1 VERQRLRIKDALLSI
16 EMEIRR
22 SPLNIA
28 MVSTLSHGEFSI
40 SDPLKN
46 ELTKK
51 RHATPKEAAE
61 NMATFSMACIVQ
73 AGYTHFDTTL
83 LHLPTKMVTKK
94 IRKGATSSKAEEA
107 SDDGEEEIMERY
119 DDDLESLVTSLKDL
133 ANNNRIPQLDDLYA
147 FLKKAFSSLNQND
160 HLFLQSIL
168 LDLYVL
174 QQWTRPWDYRELQSL
189 RTLHL
194 QQNKKVVDITDE
206 ADEYDEYSGLGLQD
220 FSFSKVAL
228 SSARGKQPVSQRT
241 QKAVTATS
249 SVSPGSGL
257 NNITV
262 LATPV
267 GTHGNAVGRGQSST
281 SKTSTVRSERSASNT
296 PASATKQVLNQS
308 TRKGT
313 CL

>member
-1 VERQRLRIKDALLSI
+1 
-16 EMEIRR
+16 
-22 SPLNIA
+22 
-28 MVSTLSHGEFSI
+28 
-40 SDPLKN
+40 
-46 ELTKK
+46 
-51 RHATPKEAAE
+51 
-61 NMATFSMACIVQ
+61 
-73 AGYTHFDTTL
+73 
-83 LHLPTKMVTKK
+83 MVTKK

-119 DDDLESLVTSLKDL
+119 DDDLESLLTNLKDL

-174 QQWTRPWDYRELQSL
+174 QQWTRPWDYREIQSL
-189 RTLHL
+189 RTLHQ

-206 ADEYDEYSGLGLQD
+206 PDEYDAYSGLGLET

-228 SSARGKQPVSQRT
+228 SSARGKQPVSQRS

-249 SVSPGSGL
+249 SVSPGSG
-257 NNITV
+257 NNTITV

-267 GTHGNAVGRGQSST
+267 GTHGNAVGRGQSSML
-281 SKTSTVRSERSASNT
+281 KTSTVRSERSASNT
-296 PASATKQVLNQS
+296 PASGTKQVLHQS
-308 TRKGT
+308 ARKGT
-313 CL
+313 CLQNACI